1 MVEYLWGGPGGGGLM
16 LIQACLLKLI
26 HARNLEDEFPR
37 CVFKEIHKYMR
48 REGGG
53 GRGGRVGGGGGDKP
67 PSELPSD
74 HHHLPLG
81 STD

>member
-1 MVEYLWGGPGGGGLM
+1 MVGYLWGGPGGLM

-53 GRGGRVGGGGGDKP
+53 GGGGGDKP